1 MDRRSFAGTLVT
13 GLAPLVAGV
22 RAATRPSGAPVDA
35 ADALLDDVPPVNGER
50 LNAHITALSELGK
63 NPQGGVSR
71 VAYSDADKQGR
82 AYVTGLMRDAGLD
95 VRVDAAGN
103 IYGRRAG
110 RDASLKPILFGSHV
124 DSVPEGG
131 NFDGPVGSLAAIE
144 VAHTFRERNVVT
156 RHPLEITIWQNEEGG
171 LVGSRAASGEL
182 ETRELTQITSS
193 GKTIGDGIA
202 FIGGDVARLADARR
216 APGSI
221 AAYLELHIEQG
232 ATLDTEKLQIGIV
245 EGIVGVYWWD
255 VTITGFANHAGT
267 TAMNRRRDALLSAAA
282 FIEAVNRVVTSVPG
296 RQVGT
301 VGKIQ
306 AFPGARNVIP
316 GKVTCTLELRDLDA
330 AKVRTLYGRIEEE
343 AKRIAAHG
351 GTTIDLVEAT
361 GHAPAMTD
369 PAIRAAIERSAKSL
383 GLTTTHLPSGAG
395 HDAQSM
401 ARLGPMGM
409 IFVPSIGGI
418 SHSPKEFSRPE
429 DITNGANVLARSV
442 VAVDASA

>member
-1 MDRRSFAGTLVT
+1 MSVASFDGSYAA
-13 GLAPLVAGV
+13 LATSFFDHIRWLSHDGPGV
-22 RAATRPSGAPVDA
+22 TRPS
-35 ADALLDDVPPVNGER
+35 
-50 LNAHITALSELGK
+50 
-63 NPQGGVSR
+63 
-71 VAYSDADKQGR
+71 YSDVESSTLAYLDKS
-82 AYVTGLMRDAGLD
+82 AKAEGLETSY
-95 VRVDAAGN
+95 DAAGN
-103 IYGRRAG
+103 LWMTVPGGDAERA
-110 RDASLKPILFGSHV
+110 RVMTGSHV
-124 DSVPEGG
+124 DSVPQGG
-131 NFDGPVGSLAAIE
+131 NYDGLAGVIAGLLCGIRMRRDGMVPERTFTTVALRGEESAWFGKPYLGSAALLGRLKE
-144 VAHTFRERNVVT
+144 QDLGLKHRDTGYPLMFYMREAGADPQR
-156 RHPLEITIWQNEEGG
+156 
-171 LVGSRAASGEL
+171 LVRGESL
-182 ETRELTQITSS
+182 VDP
-193 GKTIGDGIA
+193 K
-202 FIGGDVARLADARR
+202 
-216 APGSI
+216 SI

-232 ATLDTEKLQIGIV
+232 ATLDTEKLQIGVV

-267 TAMNRRRDALLSAAA
+267 TAMNRRHDALLSAAA

-330 AKVRTLYGRIEEE
+330 SKVRTLYGRIEEE
-343 AKRIAAHG
+343 AKRIGARN
-351 GTTIDLVEAT
+351 GTAIELVEAT

-418 SHSPKEFSRPE
+418 SHSPKEFSRAE

-442 VAVDASA
+442 VAVDAAG